1 MRSRYQFDT
10 GVDTGR
16 KDTALMRAE
25 PRWPGRLRLRLLAA
39 VLIAAFAALTI
50 YAYTANVSFG
60 GGGESLSRGQRLV
73 HDDDGGR
80 RRG

>member
-39 VLIAAFAALTI
+39 VLIAAFRRAHDLRV
-50 YAYTANVSFG
+50 YGERV
-60 GGGESLSRGQRLV
+60 GGESLSRGQRLV

-80 RRG
+80 RRR